1 VALGRLLL
9 AHCDT
14 LLLDEPYTGPDTT
27 LRRTL
32 TTPVGSLVAER
43 SIPAVLDPPYFGLD
57 GSALAVR
64 SAEGDTV
71 RTEQVHQLKDGL

>member
-1 VALGRLLL
+1 MSEFRRQLHLDLGVVQRQFVEH
-9 AHCDT
+9 ARSV
-14 LLLDEPYTGPDTT
+14 

-32 TTPVGSLVAER
+32 TTLVGSLVAER